1 MKDVKDTD
9 LVQMSQVS
17 TAIEKEEVQ
26 LHGSIATRTF
36 HTGEISTIGRDRL
49 KVKKTENVIR

>member
-9 LVQMSQVS
+9 LVQMSQES

-26 LHGSIATRTF
+26 LHGRIATKTF
-36 HTGEISTIGRDRL
+36 LAGEISIIGRDRL
-49 KVKKTENVIR
+49 K